1 VENGVIE
8 AALFH
13 RCVDKFDL
21 TVEIPPGT
29 QSILDSDLRMIPFTE
44 SAILFR
50 LHREGINFWADQKWF
65 NALMYQASPVIDRPT
80 EWIVRLPP
88 HRRTVTYHELMSIFV
103 SDGAPTVPL
112 TTGTQS
118 LLQHVPIP

>member
-1 VENGVIE
+1 MQNGMID

-13 RCVDKFDL
+13 RCVGNFDL
-21 TVEIPPGT
+21 KVEPEN
-29 QSILDSDLRMIPFTE
+29 ILFSDVRMIPFTA

-50 LHREGINFWADQKWF
+50 LHKDGVDFRADQRWF
-65 NALMYQASPVIDRPT
+65 NALMYQESSVIGNPPVWAAYFPS
-80 EWIVRLPP
+80 
-88 HRRTVTYHELMSIFV
+88 HRRTVTYHELLSIFA

-118 LLQHVPIP
+118 LLQHVPSIQ